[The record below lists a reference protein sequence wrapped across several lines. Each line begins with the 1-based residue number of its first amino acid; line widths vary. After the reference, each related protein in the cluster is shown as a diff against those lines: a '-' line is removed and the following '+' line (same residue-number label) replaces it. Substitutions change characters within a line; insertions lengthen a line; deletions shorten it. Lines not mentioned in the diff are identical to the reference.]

1 MIGEGRSSMPS
12 WTKMSV
18 TVREVLQEGS
28 FVAYKG
34 GETKINI
41 FSDLH
46 LLVELNGVK
55 EPVVKHWLSG

>member
-1 MIGEGRSSMPS
+1 MPS